1 MEGKETKDKQEKK
14 KRKNSPSLKN
24 STLHFCNMPAFSFC
38 RFFLLF
44 SRRKKKSLTSVLFL
58 F

>member
-38 RFFLLF
+38 RFFF
-44 SRRKKKSLTSVLFL
+44 VVQ
-58 F
+58 